1 MKNTIKE
8 FIEPTNKEKQELWQ
22 KAVFVFDTNV
32 LLNLY
37 RYSAKT
43 RKSLLASF
51 ENFKDRVWIPYQVTY
66 EYMRKRCEVIYET
79 VQRYEQFKKEME
91 NFTNKAVETLRLTSS
106 DEEVYELKRYL
117 FKWLDSNKD

>member
-22 KAVFVFDTNV
+22 KAVFDTNV

-43 RKSLLASF
+43 RKSLLAAF
-51 ENFKDRVWIPYQVTY
+51 ENFKDRVWIHTKWHMSICVNVVRS
-66 EYMRKRCEVIYET
+66 YMK
-79 VQRYEQFKKEME
+79 QFKDM
-91 NFTNKAVETLRLTSS
+91 NNLRRKCKTSQIMQ
-106 DEEVYELKRYL
+106 
-117 FKWLDSNKD
+117 